1 MKSETALGLASPLS
15 PRRQSCYSNAS
26 AASDAARRRL
36 LSVKGD
42 PFLLADWECALF
54 MHFVLAPEVLR
65 PYVPEPFE
73 LELHEGRA
81 CVSVVALTM
90 RRFRACRRAA
100 LAWLLRPVAQQ
111 RFLNVRTYVRW
122 RDEPGALF
130 LWGWLSKPFRV
141 GLPGAMF
148 GLPYAFATLD
158 YDHQLESGLLRGV
171 ARVEACSQ
179 RFAYRAAIDRKTA
192 FQPCPAGSLAE
203 FAMERYTG
211 LFWRGG
217 RPGCRLRLSW
227 SSRKTAS
234 SERDSRGSKRRDWRR
249 AISRPVLN
257 ASGLVE
263 RIGWNGQPAR
273 FVQDEV
279 CSARSTK
286 CHDRLA
292 GERQTSCGPENS
304 ERCRAGASAGASG

>member
-1 MKSETALGLASPLS
+1 MKSETALALASPLS

-42 PFLLADWECALF
+42 PFLLADWERALF

-148 GLPYAFATLD
+148 GLPYAFASLD

-171 ARVEACSQ
+171 ARVEACSH

-211 LFWRGG
+211 FFCRGG
-217 RPGCRLRLSW
+217 PRRVFRAWHPPWLQAAIELEFEEDSLLR
-227 SSRKTAS
+227 
-234 SERDSRGSKRRDWRR
+234 
-249 AISRPVLN
+249 
-257 ASGLVE
+257 
-263 RIGWNGQPAR
+263 AR
-273 FVQDEV
+273 FPWFKE
-279 CSARSTK
+279 A
-286 CHDRLA
+286 RLA
-292 GERQTSCGPENS
+292 ASNFAPGFERVWLGRAHRL
-304 ERCRAGASAGASG
+304 ERAARAVRPRRSVLSAFYEMP